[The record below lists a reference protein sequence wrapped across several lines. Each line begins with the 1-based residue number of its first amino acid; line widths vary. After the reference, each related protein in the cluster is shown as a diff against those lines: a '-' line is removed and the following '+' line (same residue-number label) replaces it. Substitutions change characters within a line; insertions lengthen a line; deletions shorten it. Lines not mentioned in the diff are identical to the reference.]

1 MHSIVMTRNPNFEP
15 QISKRAAMISINR
28 PKLPNTVITS
38 QLLRLQ
44 FEFCQKKI
52 VEGLSLCVLDF
63 NSTHKSK
70 IFTTQPFTEK
80 VCKPLKLTTIS
91 VLHTGTWRQRF
102 TNLREVSQLRRR
114 EAVNFGVRGLT
125 TQPLTTNPP
134 RTGAGGNKTSGTSR
148 KY

>member
-1 MHSIVMTRNPNFEP
+1 
-15 QISKRAAMISINR
+15 MISINR

-91 VLHTGTWRQRF
+91 VLHTGMKA
-102 TNLREVSQLRRR
+102 EVHQL
-114 EAVNFGVRGLT
+114 EGGLT
-125 TQPLTTNPP
+125 AKTQ
-134 RTGAGGNKTSGTSR
+134 RGS
-148 KY
+148 